1 VVFWF
6 GELDFWGGGHILIFA
21 YEKMTRECAFMEK
34 LTIREKAEVLRQLG
48 HPVRLAILEELMKGG
63 KCVTDIRDL
72 LDVPQPNVSQHLTVL
87 RQQRIVDFTEDGK
100 LRCYFLRR
108 PSFVRGLF
116 DFISG
121 SYPEVE
127 KEEKDE
133 PVACCSN

>member
-1 VVFWF
+1 
-6 GELDFWGGGHILIFA
+6 
-21 YEKMTRECAFMEK
+21 MET

-48 HPVRLAILEELMKGG
+48 HPIRLAILEELMKGG

-72 LDVPQPNVSQHLTVL
+72 LEVPQPNISQHLSVL

-108 PSFVRGLF
+108 PALVHALF

-121 SYPEVE
+121 SYPEEVE
-127 KEEKDE
+127 KENNES
-133 PVACCSN
+133 VACCSN

>member
-1 VVFWF
+1 
-6 GELDFWGGGHILIFA
+6 
-21 YEKMTRECAFMEK
+21 MEK

-108 PSFVRGLF
+108 PSFVRALF

-121 SYPEVE
+121 SYPEVL